1 MNWILE
7 RIMVYFGYFFEYR
20 KGKARISISKDT
32 KMREFNDYK
41 ISDIVRQLYE
51 FSANYD
57 ALKTGVEGICKV
69 LTVGRKERRAA
80 VEPLEALQMNENVFL
95 QYIIEWVFDD
105 LGNAETDFGSGKQNL
120 TMIING
126 LTLPLNIEKKRK
138 KWQTGLMNTFTT
150 LTSPFVSIEGTLNSP
165 DCTATAVIC
174 GDKQYTVCESLG
186 YFICDLHRGCE
197 KHDIKITRC
206 EICGKMFAP
215 ANGRVKYC
223 SKECGD
229 KARSENIKKIRDTVA
244 TDPIKHEVERS
255 ISYMK
260 NYVKKVKDA
269 LGADSR
275 QYIEFHGIFAEY
287 KEEIRDKRD
296 RLIRD
301 VGKDKIDLSDAEE
314 ALCAFTREREKKLAK
329 KASVLLYAAKT

>member
-1 MNWILE
+1 
-7 RIMVYFGYFFEYR
+7 MVYFGYFFEYR
-20 KGKARISISKDT
+20 KGKARIGISKDT

-41 ISDIVRQLYE
+41 ISDIVRQMYE
-51 FSANYD
+51 FSANYE
-57 ALKTGVEGICKV
+57 ALKTGVENLCKV
-69 LTVGRKERRAA
+69 LTVGKKERKAA
-80 VEPLEALQMNENVFL
+80 MEPLETLQMNENVFL
-95 QYIIEWVFDD
+95 QYIIERVFDD
-105 LGNAETDFGSGKQNL
+105 LGNSETDFGSGKQNL
-120 TMIING
+120 TTIING

-138 KWQTGLMNTFTT
+138 KWQTGLMNTFTA
-150 LTSPFVSIEGTLNSP
+150 LTSPFVSIEGTLKNP
-165 DCTATAVIC
+165 DSTATAVIC
-174 GDKQYTVCESLG
+174 GDKQYIVCDTLD
-186 YFICDLHRGCE
+186 YFIFDLHRGCE
-197 KHDIKITRC
+197 KNDIKITRC

-229 KARSENIKKIRDTVA
+229 KARNENIKKIRDNTA

-275 QYIEFHGIFAEY
+275 QYIEFHGDFVEY
-287 KEEIRDKRD
+287 KDDMRNKRD

-301 VGKDKIDLSDAEE
+301 VERDKMDVQDAVE
-314 ALCAFTREREKKLAK
+314 AMSEFDKEREKKLAK
-329 KASVLLYAAKT
+329 KATVLLVSARV

>member
-1 MNWILE
+1 
-7 RIMVYFGYFFEYR
+7 MVYFGYFFEYR
-20 KGKARISISKDT
+20 KGKAHIGISNDT
-32 KMREFNDYK
+32 KVREFKDYK
-41 ISDIVRQLYE
+41 ISDLVRQIYE
-51 FSANYD
+51 FSANH
-57 ALKTGVEGICKV
+57 AVLKTGVENLCKV
-69 LTVGRKERRAA
+69 LTSSKGERKAA
-80 VEPLEALQMNENVFL
+80 MEPLEALSMNDNICL
-95 QYIIEWVFDD
+95 QYIIARLFDD
-105 LGNAETDFGSGKQNL
+105 FGNAETDFGSGKQSL
-120 TMIING
+120 ATFING
-126 LTLPLNIEKKRK
+126 LTLPINIEKKRK
-138 KWQTGLMNTFTT
+138 KWQSELMNTFTT
-150 LTSPFVSIEGTLNSP
+150 LTAPFVSIEGTLNSP

-275 QYIEFHGIFAEY
+275 QYIELHGDFVEY
-287 KEEIRDKRD
+287 KDDMRNKRD

-301 VGKDKIDLSDAEE
+301 VERDKIDVPDAVETMSE
-314 ALCAFTREREKKLAK
+314 FDKEREKKLAK
-329 KASVLLYAAKT
+329 KASVLLVAAKA

>member
-1 MNWILE
+1 
-7 RIMVYFGYFFEYR
+7 MVYFGYFFEYR
-20 KGKARISISKDT
+20 KGKARIGISKDT
-32 KMREFNDYK
+32 KVREFKDYK
-41 ISDIVRQLYE
+41 ISDIVRQMYE
-51 FSANYD
+51 FSANYE

-126 LTLPLNIEKKRK
+126 LTLPMNIEKKRK
-138 KWQTGLMNTFTT
+138 KWQSELMNTFTT
-150 LTSPFVSIEGTLNSP
+150 LTSPFVSIEGTLANPNS
-165 DCTATAVIC
+165 TATAVIC
-174 GDKQYTVCESLG
+174 ADKQYTVCDTLD
-186 YFICDLHRGCE
+186 YFICDLHLGCE
-197 KHDIKITRC
+197 KNDIKIMRC
-206 EICGKMFAP
+206 EICGKMFASS
-215 ANGRVKYC
+215 NGKVKYC
-223 SKECGD
+223 SPECSKGARVENIQ
-229 KARSENIKKIRDTVA
+229 KARLNVES
-244 TDPIKHEVERS
+244 DPLKRETERS
-255 ISYMK
+255 ISNMK
-260 NYVKKVKDA
+260 NNDKKVKDV
-269 LGADSR
+269 LGAEDPR
-275 QYIEFHGIFAEY
+275 YIEFHGIFAEY